1 VFPVVIVRR
10 KSDTVEKLLSEV
22 PVNVSFRIQLMG
34 NNLILWYTLVQR
46 IMHVHLNTNKNVF
59 RWNLHQHGN
68 FSIHSMY
75 LGLITNGSAIRNTLI

>member
-10 KSDTVEKLLSEV
+10 KSDRVENLLSKV
-22 PVNVSFRIQLMG
+22 PVNVSFRRQLTG

-68 FSIHSMY
+68 FSAHSMY
-75 LGLITNGSAIRNTLI
+75 LALITNGSAIRNTLI